1 MTASFSPFPAMSFP
15 ALSGSV
21 LAEDLTAVARP
32 ALPGL
37 PPLPAA
43 GVAAIPA
50 ATMLPTMP
58 SKPSLFATRPAAPA
72 AAEMAASGA
81 GTLALPADELPDFT
95 DDDWTAVLVPAM
107 EQSLQQTLH
116 QSGSCMDTHWEPW
129 LRSTIRHALAEQRS
143 LQDAVEEPGLFQ
155 RFCWRIGAFFRDR
168 SYEQML
174 WENTKRFRVEEVYL
188 LERGSGALLSHAGID
203 EPGASPSKRMTEKA
217 RHLAESLY
225 DDEGTI
231 RLQFRQPRGRKAE
244 VRVGRHAVLIAV
256 VLGEFPEALRVDLD
270 YCLRRVEERFG
281 ARFCDRDESLA
292 RVVQTY
298 LEECLL
304 IAMPVV
310 GN

>member
-1 MTASFSPFPAMSFP
+1 MTATFSPFPTISTATVP
-15 ALSGSV
+15 A
-21 LAEDLTAVARP
+21 AEDRP
-32 ALPGL
+32 SLPGL

-43 GVAAIPA
+43 GMAAISAPPV
-50 ATMLPTMP
+50 LPTMP
-58 SKPSLFATRPAAPA
+58 SKASLFSSRPSAPSVEETESSRTVA
-72 AAEMAASGA
+72 PV
-81 GTLALPADELPDFT
+81 LPVEDSPDFT
-95 DDDWTAVLVPAM
+95 DEDLAAVLVPAM

-129 LRSTIRHALAEQRS
+129 LRSTIRRALAEQRS

-203 EPGASPSKRMTEKA
+203 EPGASPSKRMAEKA

-225 DDEGTI
+225 DAEGTI

>member
-1 MTASFSPFPAMSFP
+1 MTATFSPFPAMSFP
-15 ALSGSV
+15 ALSASGQ
-21 LAEDLTAVARP
+21 ADDDAATRP

-43 GVAAIPA
+43 G
-50 ATMLPTMP
+50 
-58 SKPSLFATRPAAPA
+58 S
-72 AAEMAASGA
+72 AASQA
-81 GTLALPADELPDFT
+81 TTALPAMPAKTSFFSAQVAEPAIAKKAEPAPVAPLFSVEDLPDFT
-95 DDDWTAVLVPAM
+95 DADWTAALVPAM

-116 QSGSCMDTHWEPW
+116 QSGACMDTHWEPW
-129 LRSTIRHALAEQRS
+129 LRSTIRRALAEQRS
-143 LQDAVEEPGLFQ
+143 LQDAVEEPGVFQ
-155 RFCWRIGAFFRDR
+155 RFCWRIGAIFSDR

-174 WENTKRFRVEEVYL
+174 WEATKRFRVEEVYL
-188 LERGSGALLSHAGID
+188 LERTGGALLSHAAIHGHGSVSRKGIA
-203 EPGASPSKRMTEKA
+203 ENA
-217 RHLAESLY
+217 RQLAASLY

-231 RLQFRQPRGRKAE
+231 RLQFRCARGRKAE

-256 VLGEFPEALRVDLD
+256 VLGEFSEALRVDLD

-281 ARFCDRDESLA
+281 ARFADHDESLA
-292 RVVQTY
+292 RLVQTY

>member
-1 MTASFSPFPAMSFP
+1 MTATFSPFPEMS
-15 ALSGSV
+15 ASV
-21 LAEDLTAVARP
+21 ASAVGDRP
-32 ALPGL
+32 SLPSL

-43 GVAAIPA
+43 GVASLPA
-50 ATMLPTMP
+50 AATLPTLP
-58 SKPSLFATRPAAPA
+58 SKPSLFSARHAALSPAKIVSPA
-72 AAEMAASGA
+72 VF
-81 GTLALPADELPDFT
+81 TDELPDFT
-95 DDDWTAVLVPAM
+95 DEDLTAALAPAM

-129 LRSTIRHALAEQRS
+129 LRSTIRRALAEQRS
-143 LQDAVEEPGLFQ
+143 LEDAVEEPGVFD
-155 RFCWRIGAFFRDR
+155 RMCWRIGAFLRGG

-188 LERGSGALLSHAGID
+188 LERGSGAFLSHAGID
-203 EPGASPSKRMTEKA
+203 ELGYAPSRRVMETA
-217 RHLAESLY
+217 RQLAQSLH

-256 VLGEFPEALRVDLD
+256 VLGEFPESMRVDLD
-270 YCLRRVEERFG
+270 YCLRRIEERFS
-281 ARFCDRDESLA
+281 ARFADRDEALA

-304 IAMPVV
+304 IAMPSM
-310 GN
+310 GH

>member
-1 MTASFSPFPAMSFP
+1 MTATFSPFPTISTATAP
-15 ALSGSV
+15 AV
-21 LAEDLTAVARP
+21 EDRP

-43 GVAAIPA
+43 GMAAISA
-50 ATMLPTMP
+50 APVLPTMP
-58 SKPSLFATRPAAPA
+58 SKASLFSTRPSVPSVEETASSRTVAPV
-72 AAEMAASGA
+72 MAADDS
-81 GTLALPADELPDFT
+81 PDFT
-95 DDDWTAVLVPAM
+95 DEDLAAALAPAM

-129 LRSTIRHALAEQRS
+129 LRSTIRRALAEQRS
-143 LQDAVEEPGLFQ
+143 LQDAVEEPGLVQ
-155 RFCWRIGAFFRDR
+155 RFCWRIGAFFSDR

-203 EPGASPSKRMTEKA
+203 EPGAASGKRVEEKA
-217 RHLAESLY
+217 RHLVDSLY
-225 DDEGTI
+225 DAEGTT

-281 ARFCDRDESLA
+281 ARFADHDESLA